1 MLVGPPG
8 RAEVEPPADV
18 DEPHHAQDDGLDS
31 SQGDNLWPPGRRWDP
46 LCTGNISEIMSY
58 LGHCTEILITLFC

>member
-31 SQGDNLWPPGRRWDP
+31 SQGAVCGLQGADGVHFILATFLK
-46 LCTGNISEIMSY
+46 LC
-58 LGHCTEILITLFC
+58 LI